1 MLADCSNRSPTGS
14 LSFFSWN
21 INGIFA
27 KPLGDKLQ
35 NNECLNLICQFDFV
49 ILCETWKET
58 IIDVTGYRSVVSGTS
73 KLGNNG
79 RNSGGVALLY
89 KNELHNWVSIEK
101 LTPNLLWFKISKQY
115 VKTSKDIYV
124 CGVFIPPNGS
134 KYFLP
139 EMFEDLENDIET
151 FYSQGSILLMGDFNS
166 RTGKY
171 SDCVSQ
177 EGNTIITNDQS
188 HLSSGST
195 HRNSFDNNIN
205 NHGKRLL
212 EICRSADLRILNG
225 RVSGD
230 SLGRATFHGK
240 AGISV
245 VDYAIC
251 DQTLFSHILN
261 FIVKEPT
268 YLSDHSPLVTWLCT
282 DTDIHNQDPSP
293 ESDTLT
299 RLPK

>member
-1 MLADCSNRSPTGS
+1 MFVD
-14 LSFFSWN
+14 
-21 INGIFA
+21 GI
-27 KPLGDKLQ
+27 
-35 NNECLNLICQFDFV
+35 
-49 ILCETWKET
+49 
-58 IIDVTGYRSVVSGTS
+58 Y
-73 KLGNNG
+73 
-79 RNSGGVALLY
+79 
-89 KNELHNWVSIEK
+89 
-101 LTPNLLWFKISKQY
+101 
-115 VKTSKDIYV
+115 
-124 CGVFIPPNGS
+124 IPPNS
-134 KYFLP
+134 LKYFLP
-139 EMFEDLENDIET
+139 EMFEDLENNIET
-151 FYSQGSILLMGDFNS
+151 FYSEESIPLMSDFNS

-177 EGNTIITNDQS
+177 EGNTMITNDQS

-268 YLSDHSPLVTWLCT
+268 YLSDHSPLVTWLST
-282 DTDIHNQDPSP
+282 DTDIRKQDTSP
-293 ESDTLT
+293 ENDTLT
-299 RLPK
+299 RLPNEFGFRRITKSN